1 MEPEFLP
8 PRPLPPDRQPGLL
21 RGLWLLQR
29 DALKAFPASVYRQ
42 QMGSL
47 RAFRRL
53 FLIVNDPGQIREV
66 FIARHATYAAKSR
79 FMEQALRPVLG
90 SSLFINHG
98 PVWAERREV
107 VARLLHPSRLP
118 VFHPAMTEAAE
129 ALCATW
135 AAGGVRDVA
144 ADLSEATT
152 RIMLRTVFGKGARPA
167 SAARIA
173 ALLSRY
179 QDVVRPVDVGW
190 LLGLPE
196 RWTGVQGLAARR
208 TARALRAAIAE
219 ELAAAG
225 AGEGGLLP
233 ELRAARREDGTPV
246 LDEGALLD
254 EVGMLLLAGSETS
267 AATLAWALLLL
278 AHDPARLARL
288 REELA
293 PLAGRV
299 PEVAEMASLPY
310 TRAVLQEALRLY
322 PPVPFLT
329 RRALAPDRIRRWEV
343 PPDTLVMAA
352 PWLIQRKPGLWEEPE
367 RFRPERFLDPAAR
380 AIPKHAF
387 IPFGLGPRICA
398 GAAFGMAEMT
408 VILAAIV
415 PRFAFDPAPALGV
428 EPGVRLTLRPKGGLR
443 LGVRRRG

>member
-1 MEPEFLP
+1 MDGDFLP
-8 PRPLPPDRQPGLL
+8 PRPTPPPRQPGVL

-29 DALKAFPASVYRQ
+29 DALKAFPAPVYRQ

-53 FLIVNDPGQIREV
+53 FLIVNDPREIREV
-66 FIARHATYAAKSR
+66 FIARHATYQAKSR

-107 VARLLHPSRLP
+107 VARLLHPSRTAA
-118 VFHPAMTEAAE
+118 FHPAMAEAAE
-129 ALCATW
+129 ALCDAW
-135 AAGGVRDVA
+135 GQGGVRDVA

-152 RIMLRTVFGKGARPA
+152 RIMLRTVFGAGARPA

-173 ALLSRY
+173 ALRSRY

-196 RWTGVQGLAARR
+196 RFTGMQGLRARA
-208 TARALRAAIAE
+208 TARALRAAMAA

-225 AGEGGLLP
+225 EGEGGLLP
-233 ELRAARREDGTPV
+233 GLRAARREDGLPV

-278 AHDPARLARL
+278 ANDPARLKRL

-293 PLAGRV
+293 PLNGRL
-299 PEVAEMASLPY
+299 PDAAEMQALPY
-310 TRAVLQEALRLY
+310 TRAVLQETLRLY

-329 RRALAPDRIRRWEV
+329 RRALGHDRIRRWEV
-343 PPDTLVMAA
+343 VPDTLVMAA
-352 PWLIQRKPGLWEEPE
+352 PWLIQRKPDLWPEAE
-367 RFRPERFLDPAAR
+367 RFRPERFLEPAAR

-408 VILAAIV
+408 VILAAV
-415 PRFAFDPAPALGV
+415 VQRFDLDPAPARGV

-443 LGVRRRG
+443 LGLRRR

>member
-1 MEPEFLP
+1 MDGDFLP
-8 PRPLPPDRQPGLL
+8 PRPVPPARQPGLL

-29 DALKAFPASVYRQ
+29 DALKAFPAPVYRQ

-53 FLIVNDPGQIREV
+53 FLIVNDPREIREV
-66 FIARHATYAAKSR
+66 FIARHATYQAKSR

-90 SSLFINHG
+90 TSLFINHG

-118 VFHPAMTEAAE
+118 QFHAAMTEAAA
-129 ALCATW
+129 ALCDAW
-135 AAGGVRDVA
+135 APGGVRDVA

-152 RIMLRTVFGKGARPA
+152 RIMLRTVFGQGARPA

-196 RWTGVQGLAARR
+196 RFTGLQGLRARA
-208 TARALRAAIAE
+208 TARALRAAMAE
-219 ELAAAG
+219 DLAAAG
-225 AGEGGLLP
+225 EGEGGLLP
-233 ELRAARREDGTPV
+233 GLRAARREDGTPV

-278 AHDPARLARL
+278 ANDPARLARL

-293 PLAGRV
+293 PLDGRL
-299 PEVAEMASLPY
+299 PEAAEVLALPY
-310 TRAVLQEALRLY
+310 TRAVLSETLRLY

-329 RRALAPDRIRRWEV
+329 RRALGHDRIRRWDV
-343 PPDTLVMAA
+343 VPDTLVMAA
-352 PWLIQRKPGLWEEPE
+352 PWLIQRKPDLWPEPE
-367 RFRPERFLDPAAR
+367 RFRPERFLDSAAR

-408 VILAAIV
+408 VILAGV
-415 PRFAFDPAPALGV
+415 VQRFDFDPVPARGV

-443 LGVRRRG
+443 FGLRRR

>member
-1 MEPEFLP
+1 
-8 PRPLPPDRQPGLL
+8 
-21 RGLWLLQR
+21 
-29 DALKAFPASVYRQ
+29 
-42 QMGSL
+42 MGSL

-53 FLIVNDPGQIREV
+53 FLIVNDPREIREV
-66 FIARHATYAAKSR
+66 FIARHATYQAKSR

-90 SSLFINHG
+90 ASLFINHG

-107 VARLLHPSRLP
+107 VARLLHPSRLAS
-118 VFHPAMTEAAE
+118 FHPAMVEAAE
-129 ALCATW
+129 ALCEAW
-135 AAGGVRDVA
+135 GQGGVRDVA

-152 RIMLRTVFGKGARPA
+152 RIMLRTVFGAGARPE

-196 RWTGVQGLAARR
+196 RCTGVQGLRARR
-208 TARALRAAIAE
+208 IARELRAAMAAD
-219 ELAAAG
+219 LAAAG
-225 AGEGGLLP
+225 EGEGGLLP
-233 ELRAARREDGTPV
+233 GLRAARREDGSPV

-278 AHDPARLARL
+278 ANDPARLARL

-293 PLAGRV
+293 PLDGRL
-299 PEVAEMASLPY
+299 PDAAAIQALPY
-310 TRAVLQEALRLY
+310 TRAVLQETLRLY

-329 RRALAPDRIRRWEV
+329 RRALAQDRIRRWDV
-343 PPDTLVMAA
+343 VPDTLVMAA
-352 PWLIQRKPGLWEEPE
+352 PWLIQRKPDLWSEPE
-367 RFRPERFLDPAAR
+367 RFRPERFLEPAAR

-408 VILAAIV
+408 VILAGV
-415 PRFAFDPAPALGV
+415 VQRFELDPAPARGV

-443 LGVRRRG
+443 LGLRRR

>member
-1 MEPEFLP
+1 MDGDFLP
-8 PRPLPPDRQPGLL
+8 PRPTPPARQPGLL

-29 DALKAFPASVYRQ
+29 DALKAFPAPVYRQ

-53 FLIVNDPGQIREV
+53 FLIVNDPREIREV
-66 FIARHATYAAKSR
+66 FIARHATYQAKSR

-90 SSLFINHG
+90 ASLFINHG

-107 VARLLHPSRLP
+107 VARLLHPSRLAS
-118 VFHPAMTEAAE
+118 FHPAMVEAAE
-129 ALCATW
+129 ALCEAW
-135 AAGGVRDVA
+135 GQGGVRDVA

-152 RIMLRTVFGKGARPA
+152 RIMLRTVFGAGARPQ

-196 RWTGVQGLAARR
+196 RCTGVQGLRARR
-208 TARALRAAIAE
+208 IARELRAAMAAD
-219 ELAAAG
+219 LAAAG
-225 AGEGGLLP
+225 EGEGGLLP
-233 ELRAARREDGTPV
+233 GLRAARRDDGSPV

-278 AHDPARLARL
+278 ANDPARLARL

-293 PLAGRV
+293 PLDGRL
-299 PEVAEMASLPY
+299 PDAAAIQALPY
-310 TRAVLQEALRLY
+310 TRAVLQETLRLY

-329 RRALAPDRIRRWEV
+329 RRALAQDRIRRWDV
-343 PPDTLVMAA
+343 VPDTLVMAA
-352 PWLIQRKPGLWEEPE
+352 PWLIQRKPDLWSEPE
-367 RFRPERFLDPAAR
+367 RFRPERFLEPAAR

-408 VILAAIV
+408 VILAGV
-415 PRFAFDPAPALGV
+415 VQRFELDPAPARGV

-443 LGVRRRG
+443 LGLRRR